1 MKRRKQKK
9 VIEKTEDIESK
20 EDKIYLNININE
32 VFASTELIQYFKNPL
47 DNPIELQI
55 QFPIKENMNLSKFK
69 ITIKNKT
76 IISKVLS
83 KEKADEKYSDAIAQG
98 STAIISNYSKSFK
111 SYNVNIGNLA
121 PKESLCLK
129 TIYNQPILSYD
140 MSYQY
145 IIMKDFPSFVID
157 NKDEEE
163 EEEDNDKKVSPNIIV
178 SININTFSRITRLIT
193 NFKNKENLTISYN
206 KNYTEAKITNTI
218 NDIKKN
224 YSIDLHIL
232 FRTKDINKPNLF
244 HQYNPI
250 LKKHSYC
257 LDYLYS
263 SEERKIIKIPKKP
276 DEDDTISYFTK
287 YQSDLLNEEPSLF
300 IFLVDQSGSMDGEPI
315 QLVIKSL
322 LIFIQSLPQKSY
334 FQIIGF
340 GSDFKKYN
348 ELPVEYNNKNI
359 EEIKKTIKELQS
371 NLGCTNIVSPLE
383 YIFSKKSEYQ
393 KINLS
398 KNILLLTDGEV
409 DDKNECFDL
418 IKENSNIFRIHSIG
432 IGDSYDK
439 ELIKLCGKYGKG
451 SFNFVKNINNIN
463 DVIIKI
469 LNNCLRPYLYDI
481 NFTFLNFNIKRT
493 EPIFVKSN
501 NYAYQDEIINYS
513 FILDDKQNK
522 SYIDSQ
528 KNTYKFKMEF
538 IKNLEKFEKNF
549 EFKNLLNLPDGDN
562 LSKIII
568 DKYFKNNLDLDE
580 KKEIQ
585 LAKEYEVLSK
595 NTSLY
600 AEISNEESQK
610 KQLIQIK
617 VLSKENKI
625 RRSFNYVSY
634 GGFGAMRCARSSI
647 GNKAARRSFPCYF
660 SFAAR
665 KRKRDY
671 SDDDDDN
678 ESDNDVDDDDNDNDN
693 ECEEKNTT
701 KENEAKED
709 LDIIELITNQ
719 DPIYGFWNKNKE
731 TLKIKKL
738 LDKNVINNI
747 HKVCLKSK
755 DKEKIFYTILVIHF
769 IFKNYKNKVSEYR
782 FVLNKAK
789 SYLKKE
795 GIDYDKISSKINK

>member
-1 MKRRKQKK
+1 MKKRKQKK
-9 VIEKTEDIESK
+9 TIKKTEEIGNK
-20 EDKIYLNININE
+20 EDKIYLNSNINE
-32 VFASTELIQYFKNPL
+32 VFASTELIQYFNNPL
-47 DNPIELQI
+47 DSPIELQI
-55 QFPIKENMNLSKFK
+55 QFPIKENINLSKFE
-69 ITIKNKT
+69 ITIKNKA
-76 IISKVLS
+76 IISKILS
-83 KEKADEKYSDAIAQG
+83 KEKAEEKYSDAIAQG

-157 NKDEEE
+157 NKDEDEE
-163 EEEDNDKKVSPNIIV
+163 EEEENAKKISPNIIV
-178 SININTFSRITRLIT
+178 SINIKTFSKITRLIT
-193 NFKNKENLTISYN
+193 NFENKENLTISYN
-206 KNYTEAKITNTI
+206 KDYTEAKINNTI
-218 NDIKKN
+218 IDIKKK

-244 HQYNPI
+244 YQYNPI
-250 LKKHSYC
+250 LKKHCYC
-257 LDYLYS
+257 LDYIYS
-263 SEERKIIKIPKKP
+263 SEEIEKLIKIPKKP
-276 DEDDTISYFTK
+276 DEDDKISYFTK
-287 YQSDLLNEEPSLF
+287 YQSNLLNEEPSLF
-300 IFLVDQSGSMDGEPI
+300 IFLVDQSGSMHGEPI

-334 FQIIGF
+334 FQFIGF

-359 EEIKKTIKELQS
+359 EEIKKIIKDLKS
-371 NLGCTNIVSPLE
+371 DLGGTNIVSPLE
-383 YIFSKKSEYQ
+383 YIFKNKSEYQ

-409 DDKNECFDL
+409 DNKNKCFDL
-418 IKENSNIFRIHSIG
+418 IKENSSIFRIHSIG
-432 IGDSYDK
+432 IGNDYDK

-481 NFTFLNFNIKRT
+481 NFTCLNLNKKSLD
-493 EPIFVKSN
+493 PIFVKSN

-522 SYIDSQ
+522 SFINSQ
-528 KNTYKFKMEF
+528 KNRYKFKMEF
-538 IKNLEKFEKNF
+538 IKNFKNFEKNF
-549 EFKNLLNLPDGDN
+549 EFTNLLNLPDGDN

-568 DKYFKNNLDLDE
+568 DKFFKNNLDLDE
-580 KKEIQ
+580 KKEIK

-600 AEISNEESQK
+600 AEISNEGSQK

-617 VLSKENKI
+617 VLSKQNKI
-625 RRSFNYVSY
+625 RTFYPISFGSARAS
-634 GGFGAMRCARSSI
+634 FGY
-647 GNKAARRSFPCYF
+647 KAARRSFPCYF
-660 SFAAR
+660 GFAGR
-665 KRKRDY
+665 KREREY
-671 SDDDDDN
+671 SNSDDNNNNDN
-678 ESDNDVDDDDNDNDN
+678 ES
-693 ECEEKNTT
+693 EEENIIN
-701 KENEAKED
+701 ENEINED

-731 TLKIKKL
+731 TLKIEKL
-738 LDKNVINNI
+738 LNKNVINNI
-747 HKVCLKSK
+747 HKICLKLK
-755 DKEKIFYTILVIHF
+755 DKEKIYYTILVIYF

-789 SYLKKE
+789 NYLKKE

>member
-9 VIEKTEDIESK
+9 VIKKTEDIENK
-20 EDKIYLNININE
+20 EDKIYLNSNINE

-47 DNPIELQI
+47 DSPIELQI
-55 QFPIKENMNLSKFK
+55 QFPIKENINLSKFE

-76 IISKVLS
+76 IISKILS
-83 KEKADEKYSDAIAQG
+83 KEKAEEKYSDAIAQG
-98 STAIISNYSKSFK
+98 NTAIISNYSKSFK

-157 NKDEEE
+157 NKDEDEE
-163 EEEDNDKKVSPNIIV
+163 EEEEENDKKISPNIIV
-178 SININTFSRITRLIT
+178 SININTFSKITRLIT
-193 NFKNKENLTISYN
+193 NFENKENLTISYN
-206 KNYTEAKITNTI
+206 KDYTEAKINNTI
-218 NDIKKN
+218 IDIKKK

-244 HQYNPI
+244 YQYNPT
-250 LKKHSYC
+250 LKKHCYC
-257 LDYLYS
+257 LDYIYS
-263 SEERKIIKIPKKP
+263 SEDIEKLIKIPKKP
-276 DEDDTISYFTK
+276 DEDDKISYFTK
-287 YQSDLLNEEPSLF
+287 YQSNSLNEEPSLF
-300 IFLVDQSGSMDGEPI
+300 IFLVDQSGSMYGEAI

-334 FQIIGF
+334 FQFIGF

-359 EEIKKTIKELQS
+359 EKIKKIIKELNS
-371 NLGCTNIVSPLE
+371 DLGGTNIVSPLE
-383 YIFSKKSEYQ
+383 YIFSNKSEYQ

-409 DDKNECFDL
+409 NDKNKCFDL

-432 IGDSYDK
+432 IGNNYDK
-439 ELIKLCGKYGKG
+439 ELIKLCGKYGNG

-481 NFTFLNFNIKRT
+481 NFTCLNLNKKSLN
-493 EPIFVKSN
+493 PIFVKSN

-528 KNTYKFKMEF
+528 KNKYKFKMEF
-538 IKNLEKFEKNF
+538 IKNLENFEKNF
-549 EFKNLLNLPDGDN
+549 EFTKLLNLPDGDN
-562 LSKIII
+562 LSKVII

-580 KKEIQ
+580 KKEIK

-617 VLSKENKI
+617 VLSKQNKI
-625 RRSFNYVSY
+625 RYFNLSSFGSARMSY
-634 GGFGAMRCARSSI
+634 
-647 GNKAARRSFPCYF
+647 GNKAARMSTSCFYNF
-660 SFAAR
+660 SGL
-665 KRKRDY
+665 KRKRVY
-671 SDDDDDN
+671 SDSDSDDNNDN
-678 ESDNDVDDDDNDNDN
+678 ES
-693 ECEEKNTT
+693 EEENIVN
-701 KENEAKED
+701 ENETNED
-709 LDIIELITNQ
+709 VDIIELITNQ

-731 TLKIKKL
+731 TLKIEQL

-747 HKVCLKSK
+747 NKVCLKFK
-755 DKEKIFYTILVIHF
+755 DKKKKYYTILVIYF

>member
-9 VIEKTEDIESK
+9 VIKKTEDIENK
-20 EDKIYLNININE
+20 EDKIYLNSNINE

-47 DNPIELQI
+47 DSPIELQI
-55 QFPIKENMNLSKFK
+55 QFPIKENINLSKFE

-76 IISKVLS
+76 IISKILS
-83 KEKADEKYSDAIAQG
+83 KEKAEEKYSDAIAQG
-98 STAIISNYSKSFK
+98 STAIMSNYSKSFK

-157 NKDEEE
+157 NKDEDEE
-163 EEEDNDKKVSPNIIV
+163 EEEEENDKKISPNIIV
-178 SININTFSRITRLIT
+178 SININTFSKITRLIT
-193 NFKNKENLTISYN
+193 NFENKENLTISYN
-206 KNYTEAKITNTI
+206 KDYTEAKINNTI
-218 NDIKKN
+218 IDIKKK

-244 HQYNPI
+244 YQYNPI
-250 LKKHSYC
+250 LKKHCYC
-257 LDYLYS
+257 LDYIYS
-263 SEERKIIKIPKKP
+263 SEDIEKLIKIPKKP
-276 DEDDTISYFTK
+276 DEDDKISYFTK
-287 YQSDLLNEEPSLF
+287 YQSNSLNEEPSLF
-300 IFLVDQSGSMDGEPI
+300 IFLVDQSGSMYGEAI

-334 FQIIGF
+334 FQFIGF

-359 EEIKKTIKELQS
+359 EKIKKIIKELNS
-371 NLGCTNIVSPLE
+371 DLGGTNIVSPLE
-383 YIFSKKSEYQ
+383 YIFSNKSEYQ

-409 DDKNECFDL
+409 NDKNKCFDL

-432 IGDSYDK
+432 IGNNYDK
-439 ELIKLCGKYGKG
+439 ELIKLCGKYGNG

-481 NFTFLNFNIKRT
+481 NFSCLNLNKKSLI
-493 EPIFVKSN
+493 PIFVKSN

-528 KNTYKFKMEF
+528 KNKYKFKMEF
-538 IKNLEKFEKNF
+538 IKNLENFEKNF

-580 KKEIQ
+580 KKEIK

-617 VLSKENKI
+617 VLSKQNKI
-625 RRSFNYVSY
+625 RYFNLSSFGSARMSY
-634 GGFGAMRCARSSI
+634 
-647 GNKAARRSFPCYF
+647 GNKAARMSTSCFYNF
-660 SFAAR
+660 SGL
-665 KRKRDY
+665 KRKRVY
-671 SDDDDDN
+671 SDSDSDDNNDN
-678 ESDNDVDDDDNDNDN
+678 ESEEENVVN
-693 ECEEKNTT
+693 ENET
-701 KENEAKED
+701 KED
-709 LDIIELITNQ
+709 VDIIELITNQ

-731 TLKIKKL
+731 TLKIEQL

-747 HKVCLKSK
+747 NKVCLKLK
-755 DKEKIFYTILVIHF
+755 DKKKIYYTILVIYF

-795 GIDYDKISSKINK
+795 GIDYDKISSKIIK